1 MTGRL
6 FETYHNFSEIF
17 RSPQVPTQER
27 VLSDQLHPDSWK
39 ASPERS
45 RVGEAREIW
54 PGRWLRRDCPAPMV
68 AVLATSCFQLSCLS
82 VSTSWQGVT
91 RSPVELTLWGQLWI
105 LGFALTEELRGLLT
119 FAFQKHNRTMLNEH
133 LQYFQCEPAG
143 YSLFICRLCHPLA
156 LEFCSSAA
164 NVDSD
169 TDSGAASLRPHWGE
183 LVWI

>member
-17 RSPQVPTQER
+17 RSPQVPFQER

-45 RVGEAREIW
+45 RVGEAREIS

-82 VSTSWQGVT
+82 VSTSWQGVK
-91 RSPVELTLWGQLWI
+91 RSPVELTLWGQLW
-105 LGFALTEELRGLLT
+105 T
-119 FAFQKHNRTMLNEH
+119 F
-133 LQYFQCEPAG
+133 LQYFHCEPAG
-143 YSLFICRLCHPLA
+143 YSLFICRLSHPLA

-169 TDSGAASLRPHWGE
+169 TDIGAASLH
-183 LVWI
+183 